1 MQYGYSNPWG
11 LALQQPMGGL
21 MPPFTP
27 WGLGAVGDVVQPQ
40 EAMAPRGVR
49 SMDRREESGESPG
62 FSTPGDPS
70 KAAQTSQ
77 ATRDRVRDSVA
88 GSMAKNTAMSTLGA
102 LGSYAA
108 GMPGDMVGQAVLGGL
123 MGPSSIGNVIG
134 GGLNAALGTQPS
146 GFVGKTIGYAAPAIG
161 GLLGGP
167 IGALAGGIFGGGLG
181 DVVGDKMNTR
191 DQEAVRDSYEGEGLA
206 NQVRGRMAFADR
218 LGLEKADL
226 ATGVSFGSLP
236 SSVASLHA
244 MDKAIANIT
253 AMERSYGITPSHGL
267 TPGQS
272 SKSYGGWGNVGGP
285 EGGARSVDRGYG
297 PSMGGFAGL
306 GIGNPSSYGGKSS
319 GSSSSGGK
327 SSGGGSSSGG
337 GGYGGHAGGKDGSSS
352 GFGR

>member
-11 LALQQPMGGL
+11 MALQQPMGGL
-21 MPPFTP
+21 MSPFTP
-27 WGLGAVGDVVQPQ
+27 WGLGAMGGQPQ
-40 EAMAPRGVR
+40 EAMATRGVR

-77 ATRDRVRDSVA
+77 ATRDRVRDSVV

-108 GMPGDMVGQAVLGGL
+108 GMPGDMVGQAALGGL

-167 IGALAGGIFGGGLG
+167 IGALAGGIFGGVLG

-191 DQEAVRDSYEGEGLA
+191 DQEAVRDSYEGEGFA
-206 NQVRGRMAFADR
+206 NQARGRMAFADR

-236 SSVASLHA
+236 SSIASLQA
-244 MDKAIANIT
+244 MDKAIANIA

-306 GIGNPSSYGGKSS
+306 GIGNPSSHGGGSS
-319 GSSSSGGK
+319 GSSSGSGRGVGGLGRGD
-327 SSGGGSSSGG
+327 STGTGGGFGDGKGGVSGL
-337 GGYGGHAGGKDGSSS
+337 
-352 GFGR
+352 